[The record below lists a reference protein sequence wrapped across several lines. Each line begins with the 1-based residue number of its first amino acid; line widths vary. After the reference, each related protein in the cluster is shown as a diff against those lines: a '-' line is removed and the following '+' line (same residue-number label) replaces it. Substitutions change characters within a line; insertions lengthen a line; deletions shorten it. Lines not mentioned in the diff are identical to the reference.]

1 MFTRPYLNGAVIALV
16 LLGVTAGAVWA
27 KRRAL
32 KPVSEDMI
40 KKITDAMP
48 AKAAAKPAKPRKV
61 LVFWLCNGFFHG
73 SIPVGNKAFEI
84 MGAKTGAFEAV
95 VSDDMAMFAAD
106 KLKEFDAIIFNNTTR
121 LNFTEAARRKALM
134 DFVKGGKGII
144 GVHAATD
151 NFYKWPEGA
160 EMMGG
165 LFSGHPWGGGGTWG
179 VKLDEPDHPLNK
191 AFGGKGFL
199 IKDEI
204 YQLKAPYS
212 RDNLR
217 VLLSLDM
224 SHGPT
229 GGRKGNRPDKD
240 NAVAWIRQFGKG
252 RAFYCS
258 LGHNNQIFWN
268 KAVLQH
274 YLDGIQYALGDLEAD
289 ATPSAKLKDKPK
301 PALAPKGAAG
311 AVGEKGKA
319 KGEGGA
325 QNQVA
330 AALMG
335 DYEGKQKM
343 LPRESPSVTHS
354 IAAAQVIALGG
365 GEHRVN
371 LLSAF
376 DRREKA
382 IAVLT
387 GKVQDAKLV
396 LSAEGGWSAVIA
408 KGVLSGSCSGIRFTL
423 KKVTRLSSTMGAKP
437 PAGAVVLLGPKTKDL
452 TAEWVH
458 PARGKKPNK
467 PCLWKLLPDGV
478 MQCVPKTGSVITK
491 KKFGKHKVHLEFR
504 TTFSPTKRGQGRGN
518 SGVYLQ
524 GRYEVQIL
532 DSYGLEGRSNECGG
546 IYKVAAPLVNMC
558 APPLQWQTFDIT
570 FDAAVMAGNKATS
583 PPRMTVLHNGVKI
596 HENVKLPGKTT
607 AAPKSGAAARGGLY
621 LQDHGHR
628 IEFRNI
634 WVQELK

>member
-16 LLGVTAGAVWA
+16 VLGVTAGAVWA

-32 KPVSEDMI
+32 KPVSEDVI

-61 LVFWLCNGFFHG
+61 LVFWLCDGFFHG

-84 MGAKTGAFEAV
+84 MGKKTGAFDAV
-95 VSDDMAMFAAD
+95 VSDDMAMFTAD

-144 GVHAATD
+144 GIHAATD
-151 NFYKWPEGA
+151 NFYKWPEAA

-165 LFSGHPWGGGGTWG
+165 LFSGHPWGGGGTWA

-204 YQLKAPYS
+204 YQMKAPYS
-212 RDNLR
+212 REKLR

-229 GGRKGNRPDKD
+229 AGRKGNRADKD

-252 RAFYCS
+252 RVFYCS
-258 LGHNNQIFWN
+258 LGHNNHIFWD

-274 YLDGIQYALGDLEAD
+274 YLDGIQYALGDLKAD
-289 ATPSAKLKDKPK
+289 ATPSAKLKEKPK
-301 PALAPKGAAG
+301 AALALKSAAG
-311 AVGEKGKA
+311 PVVEKGKA
-319 KGEGGA
+319 KGNGGA
-325 QNQVA
+325 EKQIA

-335 DYEGKQKM
+335 DYEGTAEKPDPKRSAQPKF
-343 LPRESPSVTHS
+343 VG
-354 IAAAQVIALGG
+354 AQVIALGK
-365 GEHRVN
+365 GEFQAN
-371 LLSAF
+371 LLP
-376 DRREKA
+376 A
-382 IAVLT
+382 INKRVKPLAVLK
-387 GKVQDAKLV
+387 GKTEGQKVTF
-396 LSAEGGWSAVIA
+396 AESGGWSGVLAEGKFTGTGA
-408 KGVLSGSCSGIRFTL
+408 KGKFEM
-423 KKVTRLSSTMGAKP
+423 KKVTRLSPTMGAKP
-437 PAGAVVLLGPKTKDL
+437 PAGAVVLLGPETKDL

-458 PARGKKPNK
+458 SGGKKPC
-467 PCLWKLLPDGV
+467 PWKLLPGGV
-478 MQCVPKTGSVITK
+478 MQCVPRTGSVISK
-491 KKFGKHKVHLEFR
+491 KQFGKHKVHIEFR
-504 TTFSPTKRGQGRGN
+504 TTFDPARRGQGRGN

-546 IYKVAAPLVNMC
+546 IYRVAAPLVNMC
-558 APPLQWQTFDIT
+558 APPLQWQTFDVT
-570 FDAAVMAGNKATS
+570 FDAAVITGNKATK
-583 PPRMTVLHNGVKI
+583 PPQMTVLHNGVKI
-596 HENVKLPGKTT
+596 HENVKMPGKTT
-607 AAPKSGAAARGGLY
+607 AAPKSGTAPTGGLY